1 MFVRVQVLEW
11 STAVYHASTTELWL
25 RLRNS
30 SSQTLDPLE
39 EENMQRC
46 LYIFPFEYDVPKKLH
61 DHHHE
66 KLKLLMEVRMH
77 LVLNLL
83 VVRRRRRG
91 LARLDDQFQNTTAA
105 MDDQTPLRV
114 LICCERHSVL
124 VFRQFSVWFLGRR
137 RSVLAVSF
145 VMVTGRARSSVF
157 VYYSFLQIRKS

>member
-91 LARLDDQFQNTTAA
+91 LARLDDQ
-105 MDDQTPLRV
+105 TPLRV